1 MIDNAS
7 TAELAADVDGHRD
20 TGAPGRSVT
29 SKVLAVLYAF
39 SHDRYQ
45 LSLNEIAAQ
54 TKLPLST
61 SYRLATELVTGKA
74 LERAPGGGYQVG
86 RRLWEVGSLAP
97 STATLQEIAL
107 PFMQDLYEAT
117 HENVQLAVLDGRE
130 ALYLE
135 KLRGRRSVP
144 VKTRRAGRLPLH
156 ATAVGKVLL
165 AFAPKPFV
173 EDVLGNG
180 LERYTPHT
188 VVAPGHIRRAL
199 AEVRRT
205 GVAFTRDELS
215 VGVTSVASPLLDA
228 AGNAVAAMSISVRSA
243 GADPHRL
250 APAVRTAAL
259 CASRAMRARPAV
271 ALTARDI

>member
-1 MIDNAS
+1 MANDNG
-7 TAELAADVDGHRD
+7 DG
-20 TGAPGRSVT
+20 PGRSVT

-39 SHDRYQ
+39 SPDRYQ

-61 SYRLATELVTGKA
+61 SYRLATELVTGQA
-74 LERAPGGGYQVG
+74 LERATGGGYQVG
-86 RRLWEVGSLAP
+86 LRLWEVGALAP
-97 STATLQEIAL
+97 STATLPEIAL

-117 HENVQLAVLDGRE
+117 HENVQLAVLNGGE

-165 AFAPKPFV
+165 AYAPKRFV

-180 LERYTPHT
+180 LQRYTPHT
-188 VVAPGHIRRAL
+188 VVAPGHIRAAL

-215 VGVTSVASPLLDA
+215 MGVTSVASPLLDA
-228 AGNAVAAMSISVRSA
+228 GGNAVAAMSISVRST
-243 GADPHRL
+243 GAAPQRL

-259 CASRAMRARPAV
+259 CASRALRARPALAV
-271 ALTARDI
+271 TGTGRGT